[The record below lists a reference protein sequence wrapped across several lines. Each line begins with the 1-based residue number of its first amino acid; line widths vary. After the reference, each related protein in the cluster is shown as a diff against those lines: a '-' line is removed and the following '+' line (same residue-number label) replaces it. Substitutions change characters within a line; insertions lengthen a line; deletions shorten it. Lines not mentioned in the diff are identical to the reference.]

1 MSKIINCE
9 FVGMKK
15 NKGKSK
21 SFKYLQQ
28 ELKRNKKTEEIMK
41 AIQKIQNEP
50 NKKEK
55 FWLKPKPKRFKIYEN
70 SKRNI
75 KEDIECCEQANEDVV
90 KELNYDYDDYHEQWS
105 NININLNRVF
115 DEEDDYLMDEKKDE
129 LCELNDSILKQ
140 QDKDIE
146 DKFSDLEDYEKTNEA
161 IYDYVCGDDS
171 QYDDIDE
178 FLQPIVPKHI
188 ELQAKINVLEE
199 KLSLAQ
205 ESIYQLLGGLFN
217 HDTQGNVLKAYTEF
231 LYTGNFD
238 YNVELVE
245 NLYPTTHQGD
255 ENEKRIQQLEENIDI
270 LVKKLKKGKPLHR
283 FYRKF
288 QKK

>member
-1 MSKIINCE
+1 MSRNLNYGIVE
-9 FVGMKK
+9 MKK

-21 SFKYLQQ
+21 NIKSL
-28 ELKRNKKTEEIMK
+28 
-41 AIQKIQNEP
+41 
-50 NKKEK
+50 KKESK
-55 FWLKPKPKRFKIYEN
+55 KKQKKEINYE
-70 SKRNI
+70 
-75 KEDIECCEQANEDVV
+75 
-90 KELNYDYDDYHEQWS
+90 YDNYHEQWS
-105 NININLNRVF
+105 NIEINLNRDYDDF
-115 DEEDDYLMDEKKDE
+115 EDNDYFMDHQEENNSNIKE
-129 LCELNDSILKQ
+129 
-140 QDKDIE
+140 DKDIQ
-146 DKFSDLEDYEKTNEA
+146 DKFSDIEDYEKTNEA

-231 LYTGNFD
+231 LYTGIFD
-238 YNVELVE
+238 YDVELE
-245 NLYPTTHQGD
+245 KDQFPTTRQGD
-255 ENEKRIQQLEENIDI
+255 ANEKRIQQLEENMDI

>member
-1 MSKIINCE
+1 MSRNLNYGIVE
-9 FVGMKK
+9 MKK

-21 SFKYLQQ
+21 DIKCL
-28 ELKRNKKTEEIMK
+28 NKESKK
-41 AIQKIQNEP
+41 KQ
-50 NKKEK
+50 KKE
-55 FWLKPKPKRFKIYEN
+55 I
-70 SKRNI
+70 
-75 KEDIECCEQANEDVV
+75 VH
-90 KELNYDYDDYHEQWS
+90 DYDNYHEQWS
-105 NININLNRVF
+105 NIEINLNRDYDDF
-115 DEEDDYLMDEKKDE
+115 EDNDYFMDHQEVNNSNIKE
-129 LCELNDSILKQ
+129 
-140 QDKDIE
+140 DKDIE

-217 HDTQGNVLKAYTEF
+217 HYTQGNVLNAYTEF
-231 LYTGNFD
+231 LHTGNFD
-238 YNVELVE
+238 YDVELGE

-255 ENEKRIQQLEENIDI
+255 ENEKRIQQLEENMDI